1 VGRASNRKKARRRAE
16 QSARQ
21 ATLTT
26 QLWRQEPMLQVA
38 ACLQTFS
45 DEIAKRD
52 EGLTAACRAWCGGR
66 EPGPAEVPKWPSG
79 SLGDR
84 LVSSSHIA
92 KARNAPCL
100 LTADLPSAAMITADP
115 VQWSVASYAL
125 IRAVVFDGL
134 TVDHPAVSTLL
145 QTLGPIAEAELA
157 YGEAMEDWLN
167 LGGLESD
174 EHEPDFPELDGPVFL
189 LGACALVDAA
199 SAMIGDDALE
209 GILDLLQPVLDG
221 AVPGLL
227 GRDIAD
233 AIIGAFATHY
243 RCEQPGDLEV
253 LERIRRPDS
262 GDPLENLVAANAVS
276 AQDVLP
282 VGLRVLSVLAGLC
295 RSGSVSLLQQV
306 LPAAQSED
314 VAAAF
319 HENESAA
326 VVGDRRRGP
335 TSIHAAYC

>member
-1 VGRASNRKKARRRAE
+1 MGRASNRKKARRRAE

-21 ATLTT
+21 ATLTI

-38 ACLQTFS
+38 AWLQAFT
-45 DEIAKRD
+45 DEIAGRD
-52 EGLTAACRAWCGGR
+52 EGLAAARRGWCNGR
-66 EPGPAEVPKWPSG
+66 EPGPAEAPSWPSG

-115 VQWSVASYAL
+115 VQWSVATYAL

-145 QTLGPIAEAELA
+145 QTLAPIAKAELA

-167 LGGLESD
+167 LGGLECD
-174 EHEPDFPELDGPVFL
+174 EAEPEFPELDGPVFL
-189 LGACALVDAA
+189 LGGCALVDAA
-199 SAMIGDDALE
+199 AAVIGDDALDVVL
-209 GILDLLQPVLDG
+209 GPLQPVLDG
-221 AVPGLL
+221 AVPGLV

-262 GDPLENLVAANAVS
+262 GDPLENMVAANVVS

-295 RSGSVSLLQQV
+295 RSGSASLLQQ
-306 LPAAQSED
+306 AAL
-314 VAAAF
+314 
-319 HENESAA
+319 
-326 VVGDRRRGP
+326 
-335 TSIHAAYC
+335 